1 MTTKSKAPSRNG
13 ANSSQRNSGHNKGR
27 PQQGGGGGRPQYP
40 PKERPQTRP
49 DEGRVA
55 VAAPPKEVI
64 VAEAITVRDL
74 ATLMQR
80 SPIDL
85 IKILMQYGIMA
96 PITHTID
103 HDTAVIL
110 GEELGVTVNWPARAV
125 EETDAETEEQP
136 DVVKPPAQ
144 RTFIQKTMSAQDVTH
159 MVERPPVVA
168 VLGHVDHG
176 KTTLLD
182 RIRHTNVAAGE
193 AGGITQ
199 RTGAY
204 QVTVKGKKITFLDT
218 PGHEAFTAMRARGAQ
233 VTDIVVLVVAADD
246 GVMPQ
251 TKEAISHAR
260 AANVPIIVAVN
271 KIDKANANPQRVL
284 EELAKEGLQPEAW
297 GGDTIT
303 VEMSA
308 LTNLGIDDLLD
319 NILVLAEVEQYKAD
333 PTGDCVGTVIEGEL
347 DKFRGVTAT
356 LLVQNGTL
364 HRGDTIVV
372 GKTWGRIKAMFDY
385 EGNPIKEA
393 GPSQPTMVL
402 GLQEVPIAGD
412 VFERVA
418 NDRQARQIAEER
430 RLAAAA
436 PVQDTRRAMSLE
448 DFFKRF
454 EGGEAKTL
462 NLIVRADM
470 QGTLEPIIKSLNDLS
485 NAEVEVKILQASI
498 GDISESDVML
508 AEASEAV
515 IIGFSVGIDKAA
527 QVRAEHSGVEI
538 RQYDIIY
545 KMLEDIKDA
554 MKGMLEPIY
563 KESVIGHATV
573 LQMFK
578 LRKGFVAGCMVN
590 DGVVKRGALA
600 RALRN
605 GEEVVAN
612 TRVETLRRFTEDVA
626 EVRQGY
632 ECGINLAQGDELL
645 KEGDVLE
652 FSERIRV
659 R

>member
-1 MTTKSKAPSRNG
+1 MAMKSKAPNRSGSQAAQRGERGRNPQG
-13 ANSSQRNSGHNKGR
+13 GNR
-27 PQQGGGGGRPQYP
+27 PQQP
-40 PKERPQTRP
+40 PAKARSQPRGEESPA
-49 DEGRVA
+49 A
-55 VAAPPKEVI
+55 VAAPPKEV
-64 VAEAITVRDL
+64 VVTEAITVRDL

-110 GEELGVTVNWPARAV
+110 GEELGVAVLWPPKTA
-125 EETDAETEEQP
+125 EELQESASTEP
-136 DVVKPPAQ
+136 APPQLPRQ
-144 RTFIQKTMSAQDVTH
+144 RSFIQERMAGQSAH
-159 MVERPPVVA
+159 RMMERPPVVA

-204 QVTVKGKKITFLDT
+204 QVTVQGKRISFLDT

-260 AANVPIIVAVN
+260 AANVPIIVAIN
-271 KIDKANANPQRVL
+271 KIDKANANPQRVM
-284 EELAKEGLQPEAW
+284 EELAKEGLQPETW
-297 GGDTIT
+297 GGDTIM
-303 VEMSA
+303 VELSA
-308 LTNLGIDDLLD
+308 LTNRGIDDLLD

-333 PTGDCVGTVIEGEL
+333 PKGDCVGTVIEGEL
-347 DKFRGVTAT
+347 DKLRGVTAT

-364 HRGDTIVV
+364 HRGDTLVA

-385 EGNPIKEA
+385 EGKPVKEA
-393 GPSQPTMVL
+393 GPSTPTVVL
-402 GLQEVPIAGD
+402 GLQEVPTAGD
-412 VFERVA
+412 VFEVVE
-418 NDRQARQIAEER
+418 NDRMARQITETRKLASAAVVVDGR
-430 RLAAAA
+430 RS
-436 PVQDTRRAMSLE
+436 MSLE

-470 QGTLEPIIKSLNDLS
+470 QGTLEPIVKSLNDLS
-485 NAEVEVKILQASI
+485 NDEVELKILQASI
-498 GDISESDVML
+498 GDVSESDIML
-508 AEASEAV
+508 AEASDAV
-515 IIGFSVGIDKAA
+515 VIGFSVGVDKSA
-527 QVRAEHSGVEI
+527 QVRADNSGVEI
-538 RQYDIIY
+538 RRYDIIY
-545 KMLEDIKDA
+545 KMLEDIQDA

-563 KESVIGHATV
+563 KENVVGHATV
-573 LQMFK
+573 LQLFK

-590 DGVVKRGALA
+590 DGLVKRGALA
-600 RALRN
+600 RALRGN
-605 GEEVVAN
+605 EVIVADA
-612 TRVETLRRFTEDVA
+612 RVETLRRFTEDVA

-632 ECGINLAQGDELL
+632 ECGINLSQGDELL
-645 KEGDVLE
+645 HEGDVIELRE
-652 FSERIRV
+652 RV
-659 R
+659 RVR

>member
-1 MTTKSKAPSRNG
+1 MPRT
-13 ANSSQRNSGHNKGR
+13 
-27 PQQGGGGGRPQYP
+27 
-40 PKERPQTRP
+40 EETRT
-49 DEGRVA
+49 V

-110 GEELGVTVNWPARAV
+110 GEELGVTVNWPARTA
-125 EETDAETEEQP
+125 EESAAEVDEQP
-136 DVVKPPAQ
+136 DVLKPPTQ
-144 RTFIQKTMSAQDVTH
+144 RTFIQKTMSEQAAER

-204 QVTVKGKKITFLDT
+204 QVTVKGKKISFLDT

-260 AANVPIIVAVN
+260 AANVPLIVAIN
-271 KIDKANANPQRVL
+271 KIDKANANPQRVM

-297 GGDTIT
+297 GGDTIM
-303 VEMSA
+303 VEISA
-308 LTNLGIDDLLD
+308 LTDLGIEDLLD

-333 PTGDCVGTVIEGEL
+333 PKGDCVGTVIEAEL

-372 GKTWGRIKAMFDY
+372 GKTWGRLKAMFDY
-385 EGNPIKEA
+385 EGKPIKEA
-393 GPSQPTMVL
+393 GPSMPTMVL
-402 GLQEVPIAGD
+402 GLQEVPMAGD
-412 VFERVA
+412 VFERVG

-436 PVQDTRRAMSLE
+436 PLQDTRRAMSLDE
-448 DFFKRF
+448 FFKRF

-470 QGTLEPIIKSLNDLS
+470 QGTLEPIIKSLNDLT
-485 NAEVEVKILQASI
+485 NDEVEIKILQASI

-527 QVRAEHSGVEI
+527 HVRAENSGVEI
-538 RQYDIIY
+538 RKYDIIY
-545 KMLEDIKDA
+545 KMLEDIEDA

-573 LQMFK
+573 LQIFK
-578 LRKGFVAGCMVN
+578 LRKGFVAGCMVT
-590 DGVVKRGALA
+590 DGLVKRGALA

-605 GEEVVAN
+605 GEEVVAG

-632 ECGINLAQGDELL
+632 ECGVNLAQGDELL
-645 KEGDVLE
+645 KEGDVIEL
-652 FSERIRV
+652 SERVRV